1 MTKLTDQIKKEVES
15 MISTAIK
22 NERPATDDPI
32 KKLSDKNTELENKII
47 EKDVA
52 IEELQKST
60 SAAVENPWAEMV
72 KKGKKSETSLK
83 IINVVADE
91 NKERNIKEKN
101 VIVFGLK
108 ESCKI
113 SVTEKKQEDKIE
125 VTKILE
131 ELNLTEI
138 EIEGIFW
145 INSKDKSK
153 PKPLIMVLKDSKDRN
168 NELLAE
174 KR

>member
-1 MTKLTDQIKKEVES
+1 MTKLTEQMKKEVEM

-22 NERPATDDPI
+22 NERRATDDLI
-32 KKLSDKNTELENKII
+32 KKLGDKNIELENKIL

-113 SVTEKKQEDKIE
+113 SVTEKNKKI
-125 VTKILE
+125 KLK
-131 ELNLTEI
+131 LPKY
-138 EIEGIFW
+138 
-145 INSKDKSK
+145 SKS
-153 PKPLIMVLKDSKDRN
+153 
-168 NELLAE
+168 
-174 KR
+174 